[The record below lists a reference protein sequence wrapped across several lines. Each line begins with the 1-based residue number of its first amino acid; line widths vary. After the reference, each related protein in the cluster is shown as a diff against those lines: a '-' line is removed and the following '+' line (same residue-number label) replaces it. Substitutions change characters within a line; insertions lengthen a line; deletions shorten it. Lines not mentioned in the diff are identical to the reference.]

1 MDLQI
6 RLNAATK
13 NIFMN
18 NLIKLNTKINFTNQ
32 NKHTMTDYIS
42 GKLTELSPT
51 NAVIENQ
58 GIGYIMEISLQ
69 TYEELNGKSEATL
82 YIQRQVNQRDGIEI
96 DYGFASKEERNL
108 FRSITSV
115 SGMGASSAR
124 MILSALNPE
133 ELRSTILSE
142 NVARLKSIKGIG
154 LKSAQRLILELK
166 DKIVK
171 GDGGNFEAILH
182 SQSNAD
188 AEEAAIALQNLG
200 FTKPNISKA
209 IQTILKNTPDAKV
222 EDIIKAALK
231 ML

>member
-1 MDLQI
+1 
-6 RLNAATK
+6 
-13 NIFMN
+13 MN
-18 NLIKLNTKINFTNQ
+18 NLIKLNTRINFTNQ

-171 GDGGNFEAILH
+171 GDGGNSEAILH

>member
-1 MDLQI
+1 MI
-6 RLNAATK
+6 
-13 NIFMN
+13 
-18 NLIKLNTKINFTNQ
+18 
-32 NKHTMTDYIS
+32 DYIS

-133 ELRSTILSE
+133 ELRNTILSE
-142 NVARLKSIKGIG
+142 NVARLISIKGIG

-166 DKIVK
+166 DKVVK
-171 GDGGNFEAILH
+171 GEGTDSPAIFSHADNSIIQEATT
-182 SQSNAD
+182 
-188 AEEAAIALQNLG
+188 ALVLLG
-200 FTKPNISKA
+200 FTKANVNKA
-209 IQTILKNTPDAKV
+209 VSAVLKEQPDASL
-222 EDIIKAALK
+222 EMIIKLALK
-231 ML
+231 RL

>member
-1 MDLQI
+1 MREL
-6 RLNAATK
+6 RARSATPK
-13 NIFMN
+13 IFRN
-18 NLIKLNTKINFTNQ
+18 NLIKLNTRINFTNQ
-32 NKHTMTDYIS
+32 NEHTMTDYIS
-42 GKLTELSPT
+42 GRLTELSPT
-51 NAVIENQ
+51 NAVIENH

-82 YIQRQVNQRDGIEI
+82 YIQRQVNQRDGIEV

-133 ELRSTILSE
+133 ELRNTILSE
-142 NVARLKSIKGIG
+142 NIARLKSIKGIG

-171 GDGGNFEAILH
+171 GDGSNFEALLH
-182 SQSNAD
+182 SQSSAD

-200 FTKPNISKA
+200 FAKPNISKA